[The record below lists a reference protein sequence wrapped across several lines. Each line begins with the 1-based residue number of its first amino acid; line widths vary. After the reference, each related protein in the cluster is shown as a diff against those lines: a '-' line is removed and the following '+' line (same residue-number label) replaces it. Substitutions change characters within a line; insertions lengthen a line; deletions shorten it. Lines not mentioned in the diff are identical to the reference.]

1 MSKTTSEGD
10 LPTIFA
16 AFEERVVAVVEARVL
31 ARIME
36 VFARGVLD
44 THAADAAKSVKRGL
58 PRASSRAVV
67 TTRDPLNKAAP
78 GMIKALVARKPQLC
92 PVPRCKG
99 VAAPVYNMVCKRHK
113 DVPKAKIA
121 KFREARRLANAKAA
135 KKAKK

>member
-1 MSKTTSEGD
+1 MSKPTSEGD

-31 ARIME
+31 ARLME

-44 THAADAAKSVKRGL
+44 TNDARIAASKRRL
-58 PRASSRAVV
+58 PRASSRVPA
-67 TTRDPLNKAAP
+67 TTRDPLNAQAP

-121 KFREARRLANAKAA
+121 KFRKARRLANAKAA
-135 KKAKK
+135 KK